1 MKIAVWS
8 SWINSEVS
16 GEVNIGIEVIKA
28 LKKEG
33 HEILVL
39 SQMKSPSKGF
49 LPEDISCVFLSSKK
63 YSLFSF
69 EAIKAC
75 LHFRKEIKEFRPDLI
90 LYIGSLWFFVLRQFL
105 TFRDRKI
112 KTIVWEHGHYFFLT
126 KKRPYFKI
134 LARKVAAKKADRL
147 VVLTQRDRNFYLKN
161 CKCKYPPV
169 VIPNFIRHEF
179 IKENQKNI
187 LNRKKQ
193 VLYSGRLADVKQ
205 VDKLVKIW
213 DSMKNNIKMKEWS
226 LIILGD
232 GPEKESLQEMVR
244 SLKICNIK
252 FLGHVKNPID
262 IYRESQ
268 ILVMTSKLEGLPLV
282 LIEGLF
288 SDLPLISF
296 DCDCGPADIIDDGET
311 GFLIPVGDENE
322 FADRLSLLMQN
333 DDLRLQFSQKTLVTR
348 KRFLPETILPLW
360 KDLIND
366 LI

>member
-112 KTIVWEHGHYFFLT
+112 KTIVWEHGNYFSLD
-126 KKRPYFKI
+126 KRKTLKLI
-134 LARKVAAKKADRL
+134 ARQTAAKRADRL
-147 VVLTQRDRNFYLKN
+147 VVLTKRDKEFYLANCN
-161 CKCKYPPV
+161 CKHDPI
-169 VIPNFIRHEF
+169 VIPNFIREQF
-179 IKENQKNI
+179 IKGDSKSI
-187 LNRKKQ
+187 LCRKKQ
-193 VLYSGRLADVKQ
+193 VLFVGRLDKNKQ
-205 VDKLVKIW
+205 VDKLINIWQKVMQSKILDKWKLIVIGSGAEKKSLEETVKE
-213 DSMKNNIKMKEWS
+213 KNLPKIEFFGHIQDPFNIFE
-226 LIILGD
+226 D
-232 GPEKESLQEMVR
+232 
-244 SLKICNIK
+244 
-252 FLGHVKNPID
+252 
-262 IYRESQ
+262 SQ
-268 ILVMTSKLEGLPLV
+268 ILVMTSKKEGLPLV

-288 SDLPLISF
+288 CDLPLISF